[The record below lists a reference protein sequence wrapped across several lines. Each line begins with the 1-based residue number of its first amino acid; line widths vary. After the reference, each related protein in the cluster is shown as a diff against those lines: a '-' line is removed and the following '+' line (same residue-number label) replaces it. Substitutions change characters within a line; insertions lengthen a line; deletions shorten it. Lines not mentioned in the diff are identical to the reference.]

1 MNAPSK
7 PAARA
12 ATRSAAPLLAIVS
25 AAVGAVGAERFAAAD
40 AIQASFPAPALD
52 RWMYPFNSTPG
63 SRAVI
68 STFGSTPG
76 APEFDSR
83 DGQMLVA
90 FATGSQVPI
99 GQGSALTV
107 TRARLTVEVSNDLIF
122 AYDPTQDPWQCFV
135 ATSDPAWT
143 PDADPGQPVE
153 CHGVGFR
160 NGWTAT
166 AFQENSPYAPTG
178 ANLLSP
184 GIRNAFAAEAL
195 PGGTLADVS
204 QSPRN
209 RRDPMPF
216 AVGTI
221 AGLAPGS
228 LVAAGTQMTFDID
241 VANPAI
247 QDYLRAGLNDGRV
260 FLALSSLT
268 FVQQQAGQFPAFVA
282 KENVY
287 VQLGISQPARLE
299 LDVATGPACGFADLN
314 CDGAVNGFDLGL
326 LLGAWGTDGGTSGA
340 DLDGDGT
347 VSGFDLGLLL
357 GNWG

>member
-1 MNAPSK
+1 MNARTR

-12 ATRSAAPLLAIVS
+12 AERSAATAI
-25 AAVGAVGAERFAAAD
+25 AAVAVAAGVARGAAAGT
-40 AIQASFPAPALD
+40 IQASFPAPALD
-52 RWMYPFNSTPG
+52 RWMYPFNSAPG
-63 SRAVI
+63 SRPVI

-90 FATGSQVPI
+90 FATGAQVPT

-107 TRARLTVEVSNDLIF
+107 TRARLTVEVSNDLVF

-135 ATSDPAWT
+135 GTGDPAWR

-160 NGWTAT
+160 NGWTAA
-166 AFQENSPYAPTG
+166 AFLENSPYAPAG
-178 ANLLSP
+178 SNVLLP

-195 PGGTLADVS
+195 AGGTMADVS
-204 QSPRN
+204 QSPRD
-209 RRDPMPF
+209 RRDPKPF
-216 AVGTI
+216 AVGSI

-228 LVAAGTQMTFDID
+228 LVAAGTQMTFDVD
-241 VANPAI
+241 VDDPAI
-247 QDYLRAGLNDGRV
+247 QGYLRAGLNDGRV

-282 KENVY
+282 KENVF
-287 VQLGISQPARLE
+287 VQLGVSQPPRLE
-299 LDVATGPACGFADLN
+299 LDVSVGPECGFADLN
-314 CDGAVNGFDLGL
+314 CDGTVNGFDLGL
-326 LLGAWGTDGGTSGA
+326 LLGAWGTDGGASGA
-340 DLDGDGT
+340 DLDADGT

-357 GNWG
+357 GSWG

>member
-1 MNAPSK
+1 MSDRHRP
-7 PAARA
+7 
-12 ATRSAAPLLAIVS
+12 ATRASERSATTAIATI
-25 AAVGAVGAERFAAAD
+25 AAVAVAAAIARD
-40 AIQASFPAPALD
+40 AAAEAIQAAVPAPVLD
-52 RWMYPFNSTPG
+52 RWRYPFNSTPG
-63 SRAVI
+63 SRPVN

-90 FATGSQVPI
+90 FATDSQVPT
-99 GQGSALTV
+99 GQGGALTV

-135 ATSDPAWT
+135 ATVDPAWT

-166 AFQENSPYAPTG
+166 TFLENSPYAPAG
-178 ANLLSP
+178 SSLLLP

-195 PGGTLADVS
+195 PGGAMADVS
-204 QSPRN
+204 QSPRD
-209 RRDPMPF
+209 RRDPVPF
-216 AVGTI
+216 AIGTI

-228 LVAAGTQMTFDID
+228 LVAAGTQMTFDVD
-241 VANPAI
+241 VADPAI
-247 QDYLRAGLNDGRV
+247 QDYLLAVLNDGRV

-268 FVQQQAGQFPAFVA
+268 FVQQQAGRFPAFVA
-282 KENVY
+282 KENVF
-287 VQLGISQPARLE
+287 VQLGVSQPPRLE
-299 LDVATGPACGFADLN
+299 LDVSIGPTCGFADLN

-326 LLGAWGTDGGTSGA
+326 LLGAWGTDGGASGA
-340 DLDGDGT
+340 DLDADGT

>member
-1 MNAPSK
+1 MNAPST

-12 ATRSAAPLLAIVS
+12 ATHSAASFVAVIS
-25 AAVGAVGAERFAAAD
+25 AAVAAIGAERFAAANT
-40 AIQASFPAPALD
+40 IQASFLAPVLD

-122 AYDPTQDPWQCFV
+122 TYDPTQDPWQCFV

-166 AFQENSPYAPTG
+166 SFQENSRYAPIG
-178 ANLLSP
+178 SNLLSP

-195 PGGTLADVS
+195 PGGTVADVS
-204 QSPRN
+204 QSPRD
-209 RRDPMPF
+209 RRDPVPF

-247 QDYLRAGLNDGRV
+247 QDYLRTGLNDGRV

-282 KENVY
+282 KENVL
-287 VQLGISQPARLE
+287 VQLGVSQPPRLE
-299 LDVATGPACGFADLN
+299 LDVATGPACGLADLN
-314 CDGAVNGFDLGL
+314 CDGTVNGSDLGL
-326 LLGAWGTDGGTSGA
+326 LLGAWGPDGGNSGA
-340 DLDGDGT
+340 DLDNDGA
-347 VSGFDLGLLL
+347 VGGFDLALLL
-357 GNWG
+357 GRWS